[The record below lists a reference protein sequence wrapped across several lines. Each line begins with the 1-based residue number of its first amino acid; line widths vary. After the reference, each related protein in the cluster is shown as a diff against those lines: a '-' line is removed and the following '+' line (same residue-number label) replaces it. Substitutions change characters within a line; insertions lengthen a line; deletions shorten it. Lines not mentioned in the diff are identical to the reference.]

1 MEWDGSQG
9 RVPYSDDASV
19 WDGLSPARSC
29 RCTSRVGCKALG
41 IAALLSLEAVLT
53 SKYSTGNDVKAEC

>member
-1 MEWDGSQG
+1 M
-9 RVPYSDDASV
+9 PYSDDASV

-53 SKYSTGNDVKAEC
+53 SKYSTGNDVKAKC